1 MIKLEFG
8 NFNELV
14 AAARHLL
21 SLVDAGSAPV
31 QASAPV
37 TAAPAVTAVP
47 VAAVPVAVPAVAAAP
62 APVPTAQTTY
72 THEMLSIA
80 AIQLKDQGKLGEVT
94 KLNAAFGVQAI
105 TQLAPEQ
112 IPQYAAA
119 LQALGVKL

>member
-1 MIKLEFG
+1 MIKLEFA

-47 VAAVPVAVPAVAAAP
+47 VAAV
-62 APVPTAQTTY
+62 PVPTAQTTY